1 MKLRR
6 LELGSKNLV
15 GARVTEARQMRG
27 MKQVEL
33 LARLQTRGIDISIP
47 ALSLLEG
54 QKRPVTD
61 IELAALSDVLGVS
74 VDWLLGR
81 TEYIKQGLRLQSLFL
96 RVFKFYSTNI
106 WLYLPTGDMTSL
118 IMHTLPSP
126 FMNRVGSHSSLPI
139 TASVSSRVPVTSAK
153 PSPEMS
159 PKSA

>member
-1 MKLRR
+1 MRQRK

-33 LARLQTRGIDISIP
+33 LARPQTRGIDISIP

-81 TEYIKQGLRLQSLFL
+81 TE
-96 RVFKFYSTNI
+96 
-106 WLYLPTGDMTSL
+106 
-118 IMHTLPSP
+118 
-126 FMNRVGSHSSLPI
+126 
-139 TASVSSRVPVTSAK
+139 
-153 PSPEMS
+153 
-159 PKSA
+159 

>member
-1 MKLRR
+1 MRQRK

-15 GARVTEARQMRG
+15 GAGVTEARQMRG

-81 TEYIKQGLRLQSLFL
+81 TE
-96 RVFKFYSTNI
+96 
-106 WLYLPTGDMTSL
+106 
-118 IMHTLPSP
+118 
-126 FMNRVGSHSSLPI
+126 
-139 TASVSSRVPVTSAK
+139 
-153 PSPEMS
+153 
-159 PKSA
+159 

>member
-33 LARLQTRGIDISIP
+33 LTRLQTRGTDISIP

-74 VDWLLGR
+74 VDWLLER
-81 TEYIKQGLRLQSLFL
+81 TE
-96 RVFKFYSTNI
+96 
-106 WLYLPTGDMTSL
+106 
-118 IMHTLPSP
+118 
-126 FMNRVGSHSSLPI
+126 
-139 TASVSSRVPVTSAK
+139 
-153 PSPEMS
+153 
-159 PKSA
+159 

>member
-54 QKRPVTD
+54 QKRPATD
-61 IELAALSDVLGVS
+61 IELAALSDILSVS

-81 TEYIKQGLRLQSLFL
+81 TE
-96 RVFKFYSTNI
+96 
-106 WLYLPTGDMTSL
+106 
-118 IMHTLPSP
+118 
-126 FMNRVGSHSSLPI
+126 
-139 TASVSSRVPVTSAK
+139 
-153 PSPEMS
+153 
-159 PKSA
+159 

>member
-27 MKQVEL
+27 IKQVEL

-61 IELAALSDVLGVS
+61 IELAALSDVLGIS

-81 TEYIKQGLRLQSLFL
+81 TE
-96 RVFKFYSTNI
+96 
-106 WLYLPTGDMTSL
+106 
-118 IMHTLPSP
+118 
-126 FMNRVGSHSSLPI
+126 
-139 TASVSSRVPVTSAK
+139 
-153 PSPEMS
+153 
-159 PKSA
+159 

>member
-33 LARLQTRGIDISIP
+33 LARLQTRGIDISVP

-74 VDWLLGR
+74 VDWLLER
-81 TEYIKQGLRLQSLFL
+81 TE
-96 RVFKFYSTNI
+96 
-106 WLYLPTGDMTSL
+106 
-118 IMHTLPSP
+118 
-126 FMNRVGSHSSLPI
+126 
-139 TASVSSRVPVTSAK
+139 
-153 PSPEMS
+153 
-159 PKSA
+159 

>member
-1 MKLRR
+1 MRQRK

-33 LARLQTRGIDISIP
+33 LARLQTRGIDISFP

-81 TEYIKQGLRLQSLFL
+81 TE
-96 RVFKFYSTNI
+96 
-106 WLYLPTGDMTSL
+106 
-118 IMHTLPSP
+118 
-126 FMNRVGSHSSLPI
+126 
-139 TASVSSRVPVTSAK
+139 
-153 PSPEMS
+153 
-159 PKSA
+159 

>member
-1 MKLRR
+1 MRQRK

-74 VDWLLGR
+74 VDWDNV
-81 TEYIKQGLRLQSLFL
+81 Q
-96 RVFKFYSTNI
+96 
-106 WLYLPTGDMTSL
+106 
-118 IMHTLPSP
+118 
-126 FMNRVGSHSSLPI
+126 
-139 TASVSSRVPVTSAK
+139 
-153 PSPEMS
+153 
-159 PKSA
+159 